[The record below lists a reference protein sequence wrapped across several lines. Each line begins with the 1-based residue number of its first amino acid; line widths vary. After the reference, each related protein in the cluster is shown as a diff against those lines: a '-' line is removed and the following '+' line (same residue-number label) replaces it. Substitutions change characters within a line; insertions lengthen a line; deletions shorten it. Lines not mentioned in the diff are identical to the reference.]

1 MKVTSVDIFECNT
14 PNPLL
19 DPLFVR
25 VNTDEGISGF
35 GEIGLA
41 YGKSKYG
48 GLGQVKDL
56 AKLMIGWDPMNNEGL
71 WEMYKKNTFW
81 GQGGQCGG
89 MVFQAAVNALDIAV
103 WDIKGK
109 ALNVPCY
116 QLLGGKTNPTIRAYA
131 SQLQFDWD
139 KVHRNIA
146 DPKEYAE
153 ATRKAMAQGYTAIK
167 VDPLCVKPNGVY
179 AREPKPDPS
188 WRLRGSLS
196 PEVLNMGY
204 ERVKAM
210 REAGGDKLDI
220 IIELH
225 AFTDMTTSV
234 QLGQRLEEL
243 GIYYLEEPT
252 DPTNVKT
259 MKEIHN
265 KLNIPIASGER
276 IATRWGFRDFLEENA
291 LQVIQPD
298 LCVAGGLTEVKKI
311 CDMAYVYDAGVQ
323 IHVCG
328 GPIAT
333 AATLQLEAAIP
344 NFLIHEL
351 HEGALKEEIRALC
364 KYDHMPKDG
373 SYEVPD
379 LPGIGNELTEKAMQ
393 EAVRVTVE

>member
-1 MKVTSVDIFECNT
+1 MKITSVDIFQCDT
-14 PNPLL
+14 VNPLL

-41 YGKSKYG
+41 YGKSKFG

-56 AKLMIGWDPMNNEGL
+56 AKLMIGWDPMKNEGL
-71 WEMYKKNTFW
+71 WEMYKRNTFW

-89 MVFQAAVNALDIAV
+89 IVFSAAVSALDIAV

-109 ALNVPCY
+109 ALGVPCY
-116 QLLGGKTNPTIRAYA
+116 QLLGGKTNEKIRAYA

-139 KVHRNIA
+139 KVHRNIS
-146 DPKEYAE
+146 DPKDYAAAAE
-153 ATRKAMAQGYTAIK
+153 KALAQGYTAIK
-167 VDPLCVKPNGVY
+167 VDPLCVKPNGAY
-179 AREPKPDPS
+179 AREPIPDPN
-188 WRLRGSLS
+188 WRLKGSLS
-196 PEVLNMGY
+196 TATLNMAY

-210 REAGGDKLDI
+210 RDVDANMDI

-225 AFTDMTTSV
+225 AFTDMNTSIQV
-234 QLGQRLEEL
+234 GQRLEEL

-259 MKEIHN
+259 MREIRE
-265 KLNIPIASGER
+265 KVNIPIASGER
-276 IATRWGFRDFLEENA
+276 ITSRWGFRDFLEEGA

-311 CDMAYVYDAGVQ
+311 CDMANVYDAGVQ
-323 IHVCG
+323 IHICG

-333 AATLQLEAAIP
+333 AASLQLEAAIP

-373 SYEVPD
+373 SYDVPD

-393 EAVRVTVE
+393 EAARETIS